1 MKATKTHAEIQRAYR
16 LRMKQQ
22 NPELLRMFEREKW
35 RRQCLKKELQLA
47 HENASSDDSL
57 QSRTM
62 ATKYQ
67 DNMSRHVSEL
77 QPVDVNKYN
86 DKLSLI
92 KYPIHDLLR
101 WLENVEAEDTVKY
114 RFLKYLYNEQDAL
127 PECRN
132 GGIDAYNS
140 FIHQKTDASQ
150 RERYSTQDLQR
161 RRDIND
167 RKRMSVE
174 SLAPA
179 SGVLSKHRHHENA
192 ERIVTPRCRK
202 SDKKIR
208 DKTSKKTTKRE
219 NRSEQVKW
227 EPLHF
232 NNDDSDKS
240 DERSTWTDSSS
251 V

>member
-1 MKATKTHAEIQRAYR
+1 MIGSTAQRQSEYQQR
-16 LRMKQQ
+16 LKLI
-22 NPELLRMFEREKW
+22 NPELLRERERRKW
-35 RRQCLKKELQLA
+35 HRRQMRTRLTSHSSTLRNTVE
-47 HENASSDDSL
+47 ASPFAIG
-57 QSRTM
+57 M
-62 ATKYQ
+62 KHQ
-67 DNMSRHVSEL
+67 DIRNYNNRL
-77 QPVDVNKYN
+77 QPDDVKRLN
-86 DKLSLI
+86 SV

-101 WLENVEAEDTVKY
+101 WLENVEVNDKVKY

-167 RKRMSVE
+167 KTRMSVE

-202 SDKKIR
+202 AGKKIR
-208 DKTSKKTTKRE
+208 GKTSKKTTKRE
-219 NRSEQVKW
+219 NRSE
-227 EPLHF
+227 
-232 NNDDSDKS
+232 
-240 DERSTWTDSSS
+240 
-251 V
+251 